1 MEVETDGS
9 PFKVPAFDA
18 PEVEDAVTRWAVAI
32 GQKVKLLPRQ
42 PCGDRHQRKRVI
54 IRQTQEEAGYH

>member
-9 PFKVPAFDA
+9 PFKVPVFTA
-18 PEVEDAVTRWAVAI
+18 PEVEDAVTRRAVAI

-42 PCGDRHQRKRVI
+42 PCGGRNKKKRVI
-54 IRQTQEEAGYH
+54 IP